1 VRTPSSPLDP
11 TDSRVVA
18 LALVGLLL
26 LVLVGNSATDHG
38 TDNADLSQNPVATN
52 VDTPAPPG
60 DIGTAAWATTLLEG
74 LSTTTGTAPV
84 RYERDDYDGWDD
96 ADNDCQS
103 ARHEVLIAESNT
115 PVEFT
120 DSNDCKVT
128 AGNWIDPYTGGTMT
142 EAANAS
148 IDHVVSL
155 ANAHHSGAWQ
165 WPTATKRAFGND
177 IADPATLAVSEPSVN
192 GSKGSAS
199 PDQWMPQALDARCDY
214 GVAWVRV
221 KARWELGVTA
231 PEREAL
237 HNQLDECEANDLPA
251 SPETAPFAIADALTE
266 FEPDDI
272 NPTDTRP
279 VVQTQPQAVMPAAD
293 DDPSTCDD
301 HYAVACIPEAT
312 TDLDCADI
320 APRRFKVDS
329 DPHNFDGDNDGIG
342 CEDP

>member
-1 VRTPSSPLDP
+1 
-11 TDSRVVA
+11 

-26 LVLVGNSATDHG
+26 LVLVGKSVTNPG
-38 TDNADLSQNPVATN
+38 TDNADLAQNAVATS

-60 DIGTAAWATTLLEG
+60 GIGTAGWATTLLDG
-74 LSTTTGTAPV
+74 LPTTTGTAPV

-96 ADNDCQS
+96 PDNDCQS
-103 ARHEVLIAESNT
+103 ARHEVLIAESTT
-115 PVEFT
+115 PVEFS
-120 DSNDCKVT
+120 DSNDCKVA
-128 AGNWIDPYTGGTMT
+128 AGSWTDPYTGSTMT
-142 EAANAS
+142 EAADAS

-177 IADPATLAVSEPSVN
+177 IVDPATLAVSDPGVN

-214 GVAWVRV
+214 AVAWVRV
-221 KARWELGVTA
+221 KARWELGVTT

-237 HNQLDECEANDLPA
+237 LNQLAECAANDLPT

-266 FEPDDI
+266 FEPDNI
-272 NPTDTRP
+272 EPTDTGRAE
-279 VVQTQPQAVMPAAD
+279 QIQPQAVMPATD
-293 DDPSTCDD
+293 DDPTTCDD
-301 HYAVACIPEAT
+301 RYAVACIPEAT

-320 APRRFKVDS
+320 APRRFAVEA

-342 CEDP
+342 CEDQ